1 MPNVAVIGSQWGDE
15 GKGKIVDWL
24 SEKAD
29 VIIRFQGGHNA
40 GHTLVVNNITY
51 KLKLLPSG
59 IVRKNKIS
67 IIGNGVVIDPW
78 ALLDEIKHI
87 EKLGIKITN
96 KNLYIAE
103 NATLILP
110 LHKELDGIRE
120 DAKNTDK
127 IGTTRRG
134 IGPAYEDKAGR
145 RAIRVMDLANKKNLS
160 NRVDMILLHHN
171 AIRRSLGKNKIN
183 KKKLIND
190 LGKISSKILKYS
202 KPVWKKILEFKK
214 KKKLI
219 LFEGA
224 QGMLLDIDH
233 GTYPFVTSSNTVAG
247 AASAGTG
254 CGPNT
259 INYILGIVKAY
270 TTRVGE
276 GPFPTELK
284 DEIGK
289 KIGVRG
295 KEFGTVTNRKR
306 RCGWF
311 DAVLVKQSCVISG
324 VNGIA
329 LTKIDVLDQFKDL
342 YVCVG
347 YKLNGKK
354 IDYLPGALKDQ
365 YKVKPI
371 YKRLNGWLKNTSG
384 IKKWE
389 DLPLN
394 AKKYINFIKKFCD
407 VKISSISTSPKRE
420 DTILLKNPLKK

>member
-1 MPNVAVIGSQWGDE
+1 MRNVVVVGSQWGDE

-24 SEKAD
+24 SKKAD

-40 GHTLVVNNITY
+40 GHTLVIDNVTY

-78 ALLDEIKHI
+78 ALLEEIKQI
-87 EKLGIKITN
+87 EKLGVKITS

-110 LHKELDGIRE
+110 FHKELDGFRE
-120 DAKNTDK
+120 DSKSTEK

-134 IGPAYEDKAGR
+134 IGPAYEDKVGR
-145 RAIRVMDLANKKNLS
+145 RGIRVMDLANKENLS
-160 NRVDMILLHHN
+160 KKIDMILFHHDS
-171 AIRRSLGKNKIN
+171 IRRGLKKSKISRR
-183 KKKLIND
+183 KLIND
-190 LGKISSKILKYS
+190 LIKISPKILKYS
-202 KPVWKKILEFKK
+202 KPVWKKIDEFKRK
-214 KKKLI
+214 RKTI

-224 QGMLLDIDH
+224 QGILLDIDH

-247 AASAGTG
+247 TASTGTG
-254 CGPNT
+254 CSISM

-284 DEIGK
+284 NELGKSIGK
-289 KIGVRG
+289 IG

-311 DAVLVKQSCVISG
+311 DAVLVKQSCVVSG
-324 VNGIA
+324 IDGIA
-329 LTKIDVLDQFKDL
+329 LTKIDVLDQFKNL

-354 IDYLPGALKDQ
+354 IDYFPSALKDQ
-365 YKVKPI
+365 FKVKPL
-371 YKRLNGWLKNTSG
+371 YKRFNGWLKSTKG
-384 IKKWE
+384 IKKWN
-389 DLPLN
+389 DLPKN
-394 AKKYINFIKKFCD
+394 AKKYINFIKNYCN
-407 VKISSISTSPKRE
+407 VKIVSISTSPKRE
-420 DTILLKNPLKK
+420 DTILLENPFKE